1 MKLWEEY
8 INSKNVNINSNN
20 NSANVVVQAPKE
32 ANNFFC
38 KRCKTHL
45 FSIDQLIDDDVHQV
59 TDSCESYFFSE
70 PLAWMSSVEGKHNC
84 PKCDAKICTLR
95 WSGFKCSCGAWVA
108 PGIQIPYSRVDGK
121 YM

>member
-1 MKLWEEY
+1 MGHYTHVGSVGDELAQEDLLLR
-8 INSKNVNINSNN
+8 V
-20 NSANVVVQAPKE
+20 
-32 ANNFFC
+32 
-38 KRCKTHL
+38 KR
-45 FSIDQLIDDDVHQV
+45 IDDDVHQV